1 MSFKLPRP
9 KIGDTLERQNLDG
22 QIEEAMV
29 ISLKYN
35 KEDPTFWHSV
45 LITRNGFEFVSSHAN
60 PITHT
65 DWRPKGW
72 VYHRVTNSFL
82 PVGAS
87 PVAGSDEVIFEA
99 GTEPEKLEELPLP
112 PPVAG
117 EKYMSWRARAYKA
130 VPDLRGNPSAPELL
144 SLTWKKREQVSF

>member
-9 KIGDTLERQNLDG
+9 IIGDTLERQNLDG
-22 QIEEAMV
+22 QVEEAMV

-35 KEDPTFWHSV
+35 KEDPSFWHSV
-45 LITRNGFEFVSSHAN
+45 LVTRNGFEFVSSHAN
-60 PITHT
+60 PITRT

-72 VYHRVTNSFL
+72 SYHRTTNSFL
-82 PVGAS
+82 PPGAKPGVS
-87 PVAGSDEVIFEA
+87 VNEVVFDAGMEPAVI
-99 GTEPEKLEELPLP
+99 EELPLP

-130 VPDLRGNPSAPELL
+130 VPDLRGNSAAPEIL
-144 SLTWKKREQVSF
+144 SMTWKKREQVSF